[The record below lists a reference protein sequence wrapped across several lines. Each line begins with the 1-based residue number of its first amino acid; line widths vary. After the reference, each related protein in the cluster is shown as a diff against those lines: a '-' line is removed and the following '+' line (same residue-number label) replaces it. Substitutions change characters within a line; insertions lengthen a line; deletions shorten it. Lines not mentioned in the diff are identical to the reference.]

1 MGTPRISVHS
11 ALNGAVTTVILDR
24 PDAANAVD
32 RAAADALA
40 DAFVAFEADATARVA
55 VLWGAGGNFSA
66 GLDLKAMAGGHGNRL
81 TFPAKHPDPLSR
93 DAPMGPT
100 RMRLSKPVIAAV
112 AGHVVGG
119 GLELALWCDLRIV
132 EEDAVFGAY
141 NRRWGLPMMDGGTV
155 RLPRL
160 VGQSHAL
167 DMILTGRAVGAREA
181 LAMGLANRVVAAG
194 TARAE
199 AESLAAAMAALPQM
213 CLNGDRSSV
222 YEQFDL
228 HLTAALEN
236 EFVHGM
242 KALASGEG
250 RRGAA
255 QFAAGVTTGQ
265 DFGRNAGAPGI
276 K

>member
-1 MGTPRISVHS
+1 MSRSVY
-11 ALNGAVTTVILDR
+11 AEKIGAVTTVILDR
-24 PDAANAVD
+24 PEAGNTLD
-32 RAAADALA
+32 RTAADALA
-40 DAFVAFEADATARVA
+40 EAFAAFEEDTAARAA

-66 GLDLKAMAGGHGNRL
+66 GLDLAAMSGGRGNRL
-81 TFPAKHPDPLSR
+81 AFPAKHPDPLTC

-112 AGHVVGG
+112 AGLATGG
-119 GLELALWCDLRIV
+119 GLELALWCDLRIA
-132 EEDAVFGAY
+132 EEDAVFGAD
-141 NRRWGLPMMDGGTV
+141 NRRSGLPMMDGGTV

-167 DMILTGRAVGAREA
+167 DIILTGRPVGAREA
-181 LAMGLANRVVAAG
+181 LAMGLVNRVVTPG
-194 TARAE
+194 TSRRE
-199 AESLAAAMAALPQM
+199 AESLAAAMVALPQAS
-213 CLNGDRSSV
+213 LGSDRSSV

-228 HLTAALEN
+228 AFTAAMEN

-255 QFAAGVTTGQ
+255 LFAAGAASGQ
-265 DFGRNAGAPGI
+265 DFGRNAGVPGI

>member
-1 MGTPRISVHS
+1 MHSVVRVEN
-11 ALNGAVTTVILDR
+11 NGAVTTVILDR
-24 PDAANAVD
+24 PDKANAVD

-40 DAFVAFEADATARVA
+40 EAFIAFEQDPDARVA

-66 GLDLKAMAGGHGNRL
+66 GLDLVAIAQGHGNRL
-81 TFPAKHPDPLSR
+81 AFPSKHPDALTR

-100 RMRLSKPVIAAV
+100 RMRLTKPVIAAV
-112 AGHVVGG
+112 SGHAVGG
-119 GLELALWCDLRIV
+119 GLELALWCDLRV
-132 EEDAVFGAY
+132 AAEDAVFGAY

-155 RLPRL
+155 RLARL

-167 DMILTGRAVGAREA
+167 DIVLTGRPVGAREA
-181 LAMGLANRVVAAG
+181 LAMGLANRVVAPG
-194 TARAE
+194 MARSE
-199 AESLAAAMAALPQM
+199 AESLAAVMAALPQA
-213 CLNGDRSSV
+213 CQQSDRSSV

-228 HLTAALEN
+228 SFTAAMEN

-255 QFAAGVTTGQ
+255 QFAAGDAREPVSSRTETVQ
-265 DFGRNAGAPGI
+265 GI

>member
-1 MGTPRISVHS
+1 MSKSVY
-11 ALNGAVTTVILDR
+11 AEKNGAVTTVILDR
-24 PDAANAVD
+24 PESANTLD
-32 RAAADALA
+32 RATADALA
-40 DAFVAFEADATARVA
+40 EAFIAFEQDVSARVA

-66 GLDLKAMAGGHGNRL
+66 GIDLVALSGGRGNRL
-81 TFPAKHPDPLSR
+81 AFPAKHPDPLTR

-100 RMRLSKPVIAAV
+100 RMRLTKPVIAAV
-112 AGHVVGG
+112 AGLATGG
-119 GLELALWCDLRIV
+119 GLELALWCDLRV
-132 EEDAVFGAY
+132 AEEDAVFGAD
-141 NRRWGLPMMDGGTV
+141 NRRAGLPMMDGGTV

-167 DMILTGRAVGAREA
+167 DIILTGRPVGAREA
-181 LAMGLANRVVAAG
+181 LAMGLVNRVVVAQ
-194 TARAE
+194 TARPE
-199 AESLAAAMAALPQM
+199 AESLATAMSMLPQVS
-213 CLNGDRSSV
+213 LGSDRSSV

-228 HLTAALEN
+228 PFTAAMEN

-255 QFAAGVTTGQ
+255 LIAAGGACGQ
-265 DFGRNAGAPGI
+265 DFGRNADVPGI

>member
-1 MGTPRISVHS
+1 MGKSVRVEKS
-11 ALNGAVTTVILDR
+11 GAVTTVILDR
-24 PDAANAVD
+24 PESCNAVD

-40 DAFVAFEADATARVA
+40 DAFVAFEEDAAACVA
-55 VLWGAGGNFSA
+55 VLWGAGGNFST
-66 GLDLKAMAGGHGNRL
+66 GLDLHAMAQGRGNRL
-81 TFPAKHPDPLSR
+81 AFPAKHPDPLSR

-112 AGHVVGG
+112 SGQATGG
-119 GLELALWCDLRIV
+119 GLELALWCDLRIA
-132 EEDAVFGAY
+132 EEDAVFGAF

-160 VGQSHAL
+160 IGESRAL
-167 DMILTGRAVGAREA
+167 DIILTGRPVGAREA
-181 LAMGLANRVVAAG
+181 LAMGLTTRVVASD

-199 AESLAAAMAALPQM
+199 AESVAQAMTALPQAS
-213 CLNGDRSSV
+213 LIGDRSSV
-222 YEQFDL
+222 YEQFD
-228 HLTAALEN
+228 HSFTSAMEN
-236 EFVHGM
+236 EFVCGM

-255 QFAAGVTTGQ
+255 LFDAGASRGQ
-265 DFGRNAGAPGI
+265 DFCRTDKLPGI